1 MNINETIRMSAN
13 SGLEVDFT
21 GITYKDPSFSGPSW
35 LVAHI
40 TINEI
45 KELCGIEK
53 EGGIL
58 ITEDEVEVA
67 LKKWLSNSLKG
78 EVANFRW
85 MWDLYHFSVE
95 A

>member
-67 LKKWLSNSLKG
+67 LKKWLSHSLKG